1 MFRSSSSRGGH
12 EPYEGC
18 IWQHVAHAAG
28 KTVNEIV
35 LAAVR
40 FVGDDHDVA
49 PVREHRM
56 AVALLLRQKLL
67 DGGEHHAACSHR
79 KELAQVR
86 PAFRLHRRLAQEVLA
101 AGKRPKELVVQ
112 IVAAGEHHDR
122 RVFHRRF
129 ADDAPG
135 VKRHRQ
141 TLAAILRVSDHAD
154 APVASLAAGLLARG
168 VAARRLVQRQA
179 FSSERRRLQGFLH

>member
-1 MFRSSSSRGGH
+1 MFRSSSSRGAH

-40 FVGDDHDVA
+40 FVGDDHDVT

-56 AVALLLRQKLL
+56 AVALLLRKKLV
-67 DGGEHHAACSHR
+67 DGGEHHTTRRHG
-79 KELAQVR
+79 EQLAQVR
-86 PAFRLHRRLAQEVLA
+86 PAFRLHRRLTQEVLA

-112 IVAAGEHHDR
+112 IVAVGEHHDG
-122 RVFHRRF
+122 RVLHRRL
-129 ADDAPG
+129 ADDASG
-135 VKRHRQ
+135 VKRHGQ
-141 TLAAILRVSDHAD
+141 TLAAALGVPDHAD
-154 APVASLAAGLLARG
+154 APVAGLAAGLARST
-168 VAARRLVQRQA
+168 VAAARNV
-179 FSSERRRLQGFLH
+179 SSTATRTAWNWW